1 MRGFFLLFLV
11 FPLLELFVLIRV
23 GSSIGAITTLLL
35 VLVGGVLGVV
45 CIRLAGLAT
54 ALKVRERMALGE
66 TPNTDMLNGL
76 LLVIAGGLLFLPGFI
91 SDIVGLLCLLPIIRQ
106 WLIKNISQRM
116 AHRTQ
121 AHHFYE
127 HSTYEHST
135 TYTARDRGE
144 RSQQRPP
151 QVIEG
156 EFERK
161 DP

>member
-23 GSSIGAITTLLL
+23 GSSIGAATTLLL
-35 VLVGGVLGVV
+35 VLAGGVLGVV

-91 SDIVGLLCLLPIIRQ
+91 SDSVGLLCLLPVTRQ
-106 WLIKNISQRM
+106 WLINRISQRM
-116 AHRTQ
+116 SHRTQ
-121 AHHFYE
+121 THHFYE
-127 HSTYEHST
+127 HSTTHTE
-135 TYTARDRGE
+135 RDE
-144 RSQQRPP
+144 PAQQRPP